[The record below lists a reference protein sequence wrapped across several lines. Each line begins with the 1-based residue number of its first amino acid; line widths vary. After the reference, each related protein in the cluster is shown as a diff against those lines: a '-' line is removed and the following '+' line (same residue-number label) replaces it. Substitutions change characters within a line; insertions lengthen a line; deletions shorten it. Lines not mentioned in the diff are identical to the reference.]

1 MAYPCDLPANM
12 GNTDIFRAIY
22 NKIGNSDIST
32 GRIEEKLDIISDQL
46 ANVNDQLIVVNN
58 NIEANTE
65 AIKDISI
72 NVDIHS
78 KDIQSITK
86 AINKQ
91 TKAIENIQI
100 HIDTSD
106 LTDSV
111 QLVATKVE
119 DGFVKTVEAIKS
131 IQPGPTPPVPPVP
144 PRPVPPCP
152 PPHPHP
158 CPAPEPIF
166 YPVPLGLPEPQIFH
180 HRRQR
185 SHTHINHNKCEYKHT
200 EKKNCPKVFIPEE
213 QRPNYETKNPN
224 LMSWKVEL
232 YRKERE
238 QRLGYKESRKPGA
251 LTAKFNN

>member
-22 NKIGNSDIST
+22 AKLSDINPST
-32 GRIEEKLDIISDQL
+32 GTIEQKLDVIQDQL
-46 ANVNDQLIVVNN
+46 TVVNN
-58 NIEANTE
+58 SIEANTQ

-91 TKAIENIQI
+91 TKAIQNIQI
-100 HIDTSD
+100 NIDTSD

-111 QLVATKVE
+111 QLVAAKVE

-131 IQPGPTPPVPPVP
+131 IQHCPTPPVL

-152 PPHPHP
+152 PHP
-158 CPAPEPIF
+158 CPEPEPEPEPIF
-166 YPVPLGLPEPQIFH
+166 YPVTIGLPEPTVCY
-180 HRRQR
+180 RPKKKRCECKCN
-185 SHTHINHNKCEYKHT
+185 HIKSNSNNVYVK
-200 EKKNCPKVFIPEE
+200 PE
-213 QRPNYETKNPN
+213 QRPIYNDLHSSFDPIHTPYNPYN
-224 LMSWKVEL
+224 PEFN
-232 YRKERE
+232 
-238 QRLGYKESRKPGA
+238 QRFGKIKYPKPKPKLCA
-251 LTAKFNN
+251 TIIN

>member
-22 NKIGNSDIST
+22 AKLSDINPNT
-32 GRIEEKLDIISDQL
+32 GTIEQKLDVIQDQL
-46 ANVNDQLIVVNN
+46 TVVNN
-58 NIEANTE
+58 SIEANTQ

-106 LTDSV
+106 LSDSV
-111 QLVATKVE
+111 QLVAAKVE

-131 IQPGPTPPVPPVP
+131 IQPGPTPPVPPK
-144 PRPVPPCP
+144 PVPPYP
-152 PPHPHP
+152 SPHP
-158 CPAPEPIF
+158 CPEPEPIF
-166 YPVPLGLPEPQIFH
+166 YPVTICLPGPTIYYKPKKK
-180 HRRQR
+180 
-185 SHTHINHNKCEYKHT
+185 KCECGCNHIKS
-200 EKKNCPKVFIPEE
+200 NSNKVCVLKDEE
-213 QRPNYETKNPN
+213 DWYHKPHNPN
-224 LMSWKVEL
+224 FEHWKVDL
-232 YRKERE
+232 YKSV
-238 QRLGYKESRKPGA
+238 KSRPPKRV
-251 LTAKFNN
+251 NCQY

>member
-22 NKIGNSDIST
+22 NKIGNSDIRT
-32 GRIEEKLDIISDQL
+32 GRIEEKLDIISGQL
-46 ANVNDQLIVVNN
+46 ANVNDQLTVVNN
-58 NIEANTE
+58 NVEANTQ

-78 KDIQSITK
+78 KDIKNITK

-111 QLVATKVE
+111 QLVAAKVE

-131 IQPGPTPPVPPVP
+131 IQPSPTPPVPPRPTP
-144 PRPVPPCP
+144 PIPPCP

-158 CPAPEPIF
+158 CPEPEPEPIF
-166 YPVPLGLPEPQIFH
+166 YPVPIGLPGPTVYYKPKKKKCECGC
-180 HRRQR
+180 
-185 SHTHINHNKCEYKHT
+185 NHNKPKL
-200 EKKNCPKVFIPEE
+200 PKVIVPEE
-213 QRPNYETKNPN
+213 ARPHYYNRYD
-224 LMSWKVEL
+224 
-232 YRKERE
+232 
-238 QRLGYKESRKPGA
+238 KPHII
-251 LTAKFNN
+251 TYDHYPRVPKRVNCQY